1 MNFDYMAGEKDMPN
15 TKFLLTEQNL
25 ETYLQAKISNGV
37 SPVSVAKYKT
47 PLFHLHSWLG
57 EDKELS
63 TFRLQAWRK
72 SLDEY
77 GYGKI
82 TVQKYVVVINTFLRA
97 NGRSDLC
104 IPKPVKNELA
114 GRTFGYLTALE
125 PTGERH
131 HRYVVWHCIC
141 KCGKEVDIPSGMLLG
156 GHTTSCGCLNTEI
169 FQHCNRYE
177 EGTDLRHSLAERI
190 MNPNSASGYVGV
202 QPKRGKWFAYINY
215 KGVRYNLGTYSRIED
230 AVKARAR
237 AKEAVMEDATRIYE
251 ETDHLYGEAPRRP
264 PRPEKIPFVQP
275 DPVSIPARRGDNTS
289 GYTGVTRSKGKWVA
303 SISVKKYRYRLGAY
317 DELETAVAVR
327 QKAEDLVAADDL
339 DALKVICTNWRK

>member
-1 MNFDYMAGEKDMPN
+1 MPN

-25 ETYLQAKISNGV
+25 EAYLQAKISNGV

-47 PLFHLHSWLG
+47 PLFRLCDWLG

-63 TFRLQAWRK
+63 AVRLQAWRK

-82 TVQKYVVVINTFLRA
+82 TVQKYVVVVNTFLRA

-131 HRYVVWHCIC
+131 HRYVVWRCIC
-141 KCGKEVDIPSGMLLG
+141 KCGKEVEIPSGMLLG

-169 FQHCNRYE
+169 FQHYNRYE
-177 EGTDLRHSLAERI
+177 EGTDLRQSLEERI
-190 MNPNSASGYVGV
+190 LNPNSASGYMGV
-202 QPKRGKWFAYINY
+202 QPKRGKWAAYITY
-215 KGVRYNLGTYSRIED
+215 KKKVYCLGTYSNIED

-237 AKEAVMEDATRIYE
+237 AKEAVMEDAARIYE

-275 DPVSIPARRGDNTS
+275 DPVSVPVRRGDNTS
-289 GYTGVTRSKGKWVA
+289 GYTGVTRSKWKWVA

-317 DELETAVAVR
+317 DKLEDAVSARKLAEELVSVG
-327 QKAEDLVAADDL
+327 DL
-339 DALKVICTNWRK
+339 DGLNAICTNWKKEQSPSVGG